1 MAEIRRHFES
11 ENLLWLEGRTLSYGQ
26 KMSYWPFR
34 EILWQYAGIAEDDDD
49 TEAWK
54 KFETSITAL
63 FPAESEEILPYLASL
78 IGLEVKGERWRKPQV
93 P

>member
-34 EILWQYAGIAEDDDD
+34 EILWQYAGITEDDDD
-49 TEAWK
+49 AEAWE
-54 KFETSITAL
+54 KFETNITAL
-63 FPAESEEILPYLASL
+63 FP
-78 IGLEVKGERWRKPQV
+78 G
-93 P
+93 